1 MTAKKSSLADDE
13 LKNVKDTAFGEG
25 KMEGLMQG
33 LKEGLKEGLTQG
45 RKEGEDIGIKKVAKS
60 LKDQQ
65 LPTAFIIETT
75 GLTAE
80 DIENL

>member
-1 MTAKKSSLADDE
+1 MTAKKNSLAYDE

-25 KMEGLMQG
+25 KMQ
-33 LKEGLKEGLTQG
+33 GLKEGLTQG
-45 RKEGEDIGIKKVAKS
+45 RKEGENIGIKKAAKS